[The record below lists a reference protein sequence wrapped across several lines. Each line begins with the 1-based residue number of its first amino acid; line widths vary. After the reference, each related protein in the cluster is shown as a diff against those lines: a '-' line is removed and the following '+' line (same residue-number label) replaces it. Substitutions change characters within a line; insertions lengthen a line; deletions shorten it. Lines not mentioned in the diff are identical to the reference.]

1 MIDPVAVEDYILP
14 KTFGILAY
22 VCWIIHILCG
32 VVFTGVIID
41 LKNWVA
47 PEFTCDGALES
58 KTQLYFS
65 TYQQHYNVPLRFYI
79 FVLLSTWFSVRQR
92 YKLWW
97 VVGSLWVRGRVE
109 QVDSNIN
116 QTQTDGEADNQ
127 VRNYRTFYVFR
138 WYLSTLLSVSYA
150 V

>member
-1 MIDPVAVEDYILP
+1 MV
-14 KTFGILAY
+14 
-22 VCWIIHILCG
+22 
-32 VVFTGVIID
+32 
-41 LKNWVA
+41 
-47 PEFTCDGALES
+47 
-58 KTQLYFS
+58 
-65 TYQQHYNVPLRFYI
+65 
-79 FVLLSTWFSVRQR
+79 
-92 YKLWW
+92 

-116 QTQTDGEADNQ
+116 ETQTDGEADNQ